1 MAKKTDPTDRMIAVL
16 ERIAAELR
24 GVKAEAKETNERL
37 GRVEAQAR
45 DTNERLGRV
54 EARLA
59 GVETQAK
66 RTNRRLGAL
75 EKRLTLVEVPA
86 IAALGERVGRL
97 EAAVFKPAA
106 E

>member
-1 MAKKTDPTDRMIAVL
+1 MRAPGIDD
-16 ERIAAELR
+16 ELR

-37 GRVEAQAR
+37 E
-45 DTNERLGRV
+45 
-54 EARLA
+54 

-86 IAALGERVGRL
+86 IAALEERVGRL
-97 EAAVFKPAA
+97 
-106 E
+106 